1 MTNFNRRNKML
12 IKIITIVTLIMATVI
27 GVLSFSELSEHSG
40 ILYIGTWTFSVLAIS
55 ETFRRL
61 LKGI

>member
-1 MTNFNRRNKML
+1 ML

-40 ILYIGTWTFSVLAIS
+40 ILYIGTSTFSVLAIS

-61 LKGI
+61 VKGI

>member
-1 MTNFNRRNKML
+1 ML
-12 IKIITIVTLIMATVI
+12 TKIITIVTLIMATVI

-61 LKGI
+61 VKGI